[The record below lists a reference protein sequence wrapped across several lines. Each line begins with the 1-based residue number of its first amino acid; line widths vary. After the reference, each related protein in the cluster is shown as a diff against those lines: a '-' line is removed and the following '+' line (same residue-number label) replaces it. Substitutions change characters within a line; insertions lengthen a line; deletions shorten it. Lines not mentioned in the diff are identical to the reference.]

1 MVTSYIYL
9 IQDTKY
15 KNTNVYKIGKTTQNG
30 DCRRIT
36 RFQGYNKY
44 STIEYIRTVDISY
57 VDSLELEIIDMFNK
71 SFKLIEG
78 NEWFCGNREEMI
90 QIINCIIEK
99 KPVNI
104 LSSNNLSDITIFSNV
119 DYTSIT
125 SAEQLKTLVAQLY
138 KQLDILDYVNIIKY
152 LYGNHYIYK
161 NNGANYKLYCYNG
174 KFWENNDVLLR
185 NCISTELYEFLRT
198 ILVEVYWNTKD
209 FTQLKTKI
217 DKLKLINYKREIIE
231 TYKEYGLDNTIM
243 FDDKWWLLGFN
254 NMVYDMELCEFRT
267 YKYDDYIS
275 TTTGYDWRE
284 PTEEEMDTMN
294 KLLDSIMPI
303 KEEREIYLQILSTG
317 LDGRCLEKFIIFNGN
332 GGNGKGVI
340 DDIMLLALGDYAM
353 IGNNGILFETSKT
366 GSNPEKANLH
376 KKRFVVFREPSEKN
390 KFENSTVKEL
400 TGGGNFSARG
410 LYESTANKELNLT
423 MIIECNK
430 RPLFK
435 EEPGDAEIR
444 RIIDILFRSSFVSD
458 ETQVNPENNIYKA
471 DPIYK
476 TREFQEKHK
485 YALLKI
491 LMQEHYKYYKVN
503 KSTFN
508 LPQSII
514 NRSRQYLEMS
524 CNIVEWFKDNYE
536 ETSDLTQYTAIKDIY
551 DLFKTSD
558 FYSNLS
564 KADRAKYTKKYINDY
579 ISTNIF
585 FRRYYAERYNNI
597 RSVVKG
603 WICKQQV

>member
-1 MVTSYIYL
+1 MVSSYIYL

-15 KNTNVYKIGKTTQNG
+15 KNTNTYKVGKTTQNG

-36 RFQGYNKY
+36 RLQCYNKY
-44 STIEYIRTVDISY
+44 STIEYIRAVDINH
-57 VDSLELEIIDMFNK
+57 VDSIEIEIINSFNK
-71 SFKLIEG
+71 IFDIIEG
-78 NEWFCGNREEMI
+78 NEWFNGNKEQMI
-90 QIINCIIEK
+90 QIINTIIENNNLNIVNIPLEPHNNIINYIDYKNINSIDQLKSCIIQ
-99 KPVNI
+99 V
-104 LSSNNLSDITIFSNV
+104 
-119 DYTSIT
+119 
-125 SAEQLKTLVAQLY
+125 Y

-152 LYGNHYIYK
+152 LYGNHYII
-161 NNGANYKLYCYNG
+161 NNIYKLYCYNG
-174 KFWENNDVLLR
+174 KYWEQNDVLLR
-185 NCISTELYEFLRT
+185 NCISTELYDFLRT

-209 FTQLKTKI
+209 FTQLKSKI
-217 DKLKLINYKREIIE
+217 DKLKSLNYKREVIE

-254 NMVYDMELCEFRT
+254 NLVYDMELCEFRT

-284 PTEEEMDTMN
+284 PTSEEMDTMY
-294 KLLDSIMPI
+294 KLLDLIMPI
-303 KEEREIYLQILSTG
+303 KEEREAYLQILSTG

-400 TGGGNFSARG
+400 TGGGSFSARG
-410 LYESTANKELNLT
+410 LYENSANKELNLT

-435 EEPGDAEIR
+435 EEPGDAEVR

-458 ETQVNPENNIYKA
+458 ETQVNPSNNIFKA
-471 DPIYK
+471 NPLYK

-491 LMQEHYKYYKVN
+491 LMQEHYKYYKLN
-503 KSTFN
+503 KSTFK

-514 NRSRQYLEMS
+514 DRSRQYLEMS

-536 ETSDLTQYTAIKDIY
+536 ETSELTEYTPIKDIY
-551 DLFKTSD
+551 ELFKTSE
-558 FYSNLS
+558 FYCNLS

-597 RSVVKG
+597 RSVIKG